1 MLQTTTSKQFSGTS
15 TVENAGTTGT
25 IENVVVANMYA
36 TINENGNININK
48 TIMDQKA
55 YVEHKEEVE
64 KDMRD
69 FVKYMKKLEIKKNIN
84 GKIYQ

>member
-1 MLQTTTSKQFSGTS
+1 MLQTTTSKNFSGTS
-15 TVENAGTTGT
+15 TIKNAGTTGT

-48 TIMDQKA
+48 TITDQKA

-64 KDMRD
+64 KDMSD
-69 FVKYMKKLEIKKNIN
+69 FEEMVYGSIE
-84 GKIYQ
+84 

>member
-1 MLQTTTSKQFSGTS
+1 MLNTTTSKQFSGTS
-15 TVENAGTTGT
+15 TVKNAGTKGT

-36 TINENGNININK
+36 TINEDGNININK
-48 TIMDQKA
+48 TITNQKV

-69 FVKYMKKLEIKKNIN
+69 FEDLVYGSIE
-84 GKIYQ
+84 

>member
-25 IENVVVANMYA
+25 IEKVVVANMYA

-48 TIMDQKA
+48 TITDQKA

-69 FVKYMKKLEIKKNIN
+69 FEDLVYGSIE
-84 GKIYQ
+84 